1 MANVKH
7 THQELLAL
15 ELSLLQPEVRRSRE
29 AVSDLL
35 ADEFIEFG
43 SSGAV
48 YSKQQV
54 LEALQFDTPR
64 KRTLEDYRVSEL
76 AEGLC
81 LATYRIVLE
90 NPNGSMIQ
98 SRRSSIWK
106 NVEGRWQLL
115 FHQATVLPGN

>member
-1 MANVKH
+1 MATVKP

-15 ELSLLQPEVRRSRE
+15 EMRLLQPEVRRSRE

-35 ADEFIEFG
+35 ADEFVEFG

-54 LEALQFDTPR
+54 LEALQFDPPR
-64 KRTLEDYRVSEL
+64 KRTLEDYRVCDL

-90 NPNGSMIQ
+90 NPSGGLIQ

-106 NVEGRWQLL
+106 NVDGRWQLL
-115 FHQATVLPGN
+115 FHQATVLPQN